1 MSVKYRAHQ
10 LADQLLHMPRNED
23 DIEAAKLLRQMAEV
37 YEAARDIVL
46 AKTHEQ
52 SKAAYAE
59 LVDIFKGKK
68 ND

>member
-1 MSVKYRAHQ
+1 MSIKHRAHR
-10 LADQLLHMPRNED
+10 LADQLLHLPRNDD
-23 DIEAAKLLRQMAEV
+23 DIEAAKLLRHMSEV
-37 YEAARDIVL
+37 YEAARDVVL

-68 ND
+68 DV

>member
-37 YEAARDIVL
+37 YEAARDVVL

-59 LVDIFKGKK
+59 LIDIFKGKK

>member
-1 MSVKYRAHQ
+1 
-10 LADQLLHMPRNED
+10 MPRNED

-37 YEAARDIVL
+37 YEAARDVVL

-59 LVDIFKGKK
+59 LIDIFKGKK